1 MYILIYENADVQNLD
16 VVQDDEGNTVFE
28 TYEDCMALKC
38 FMVAEGFD
46 PEDYR
51 ICKLSYLD

>member
-1 MYILIYENADVQNLD
+1 MYVLIYQENNQAD

-28 TYEDCMALKC
+28 TYEDAMALKC

-46 PEDYR
+46 PADYK
-51 ICKLSYLD
+51 IAKVTWID